1 VRLAAEHYLRL
12 AMDLT
17 PIHPK
22 VTPIYQTSV
31 FKFSSLAEL
40 EEYYTTPGRGG
51 MYGYSRSE
59 HPNSDEL
66 VAEVARLEGA
76 AGGVATGAGLAGLL
90 AAVLATCQAGDHVL
104 CPAEL
109 YGGSVVLLSQELSR
123 LGIETTYVPLDDLYD
138 LAQHRRPTT
147 KLVLAEVL
155 SNPLLK
161 VLDGPRLAQACREQG
176 ILLLIDSSF
185 TSPMLTRPLEWGA
198 DMVWHSATKYLGGHS
213 DVTAGVV
220 VANDPA
226 INKRLR
232 QVATNLGLMLAP
244 LDSWLAV
251 RGLKTL
257 RLRMRQHSENALA
270 VARFLATHPAVEA
283 VFYPGLETHPGHDL
297 AEAQLLNGL
306 YGGMLSLRLAD
317 NTVAAADA
325 FIRKTKLF
333 PLAPSLAGVA
343 SSCSYPTATS
353 HRGLTDAQRSTLGIT
368 PGVLRLS
375 VGIEEPA
382 ELLADLAQALG

>member
-1 VRLAAEHYLRL
+1 
-12 AMDLT
+12 MDLT

-31 FKFSSLAEL
+31 FKFASLAEL
-40 EEYYTTPGRGG
+40 ETYYTTPDHGG

-66 VAEVARLEGA
+66 VAEVAKLEGA
-76 AGGVATGAGLAGLL
+76 TGGGVATGAGLAGLL

-109 YGGSVVLLSQELSR
+109 YGGSVVLLSQELAR
-123 LGIETTYVPLDDLYD
+123 LGIETSYVPLAELYD
-138 LAQHRRPTT
+138 VARHRRPNT

-155 SNPLLK
+155 SNPLLV
-161 VLDGPRLAQACREQG
+161 VLDGPRLAQACQREG

-185 TSPMLTRPLEWGA
+185 TSPMLTRPLDWGA
-198 DMVWHSATKYLGGHS
+198 DLVWHSATKYLAGHS

-220 VANDPA
+220 VARDPA
-226 INKRLR
+226 LGKRLR

-251 RGLKTL
+251 RGLRTL

-270 VARFLATHPAVEA
+270 VAQFLVASPAVA
-283 VFYPGLETHPGHDL
+283 QVFYPGLPSHPGHEL
-297 AEAQLLNGL
+297 AAAQLLNGL
-306 YGGMLSLRLAD
+306 YGGMLSVRLAD
-317 NTVAAADA
+317 DTAAAVDT
-325 FIRKTKLF
+325 FIQKTRLF
-333 PLAPSLAGVA
+333 PLAPSLAGVQ
-343 SSCSYPTATS
+343 SSCSYPAATS
-353 HRGLTDAQRSTLGIT
+353 HRGLTLAQRQALGIT

-382 ELLADLAQALG
+382 ELLADLQQALQ

>member
-1 VRLAAEHYLRL
+1 
-12 AMDLT
+12 MN
-17 PIHPK
+17 IQPK

-40 EEYYTTPGRGG
+40 EEYYTTPDRGG
-51 MYGYSRSE
+51 RYGYSRSE

-66 VAEVARLEGA
+66 VAEVAKLEGA
-76 AGGVATGAGLAGLL
+76 EGGGVATGAGLAGLL

-109 YGGSVVLLSQELSR
+109 YGGSVVLLSLELSR
-123 LGIETTYVPLDDLYD
+123 LGIETTYVPLADLYD
-138 LAQHRRPTT
+138 LAKWRRSNT

-155 SNPLLK
+155 SNPLLT
-161 VLDGPRLAQACREQG
+161 VLDGPRLASACQREG

-185 TSPMLTRPLEWGA
+185 TSPMLTQPLSWGA
-198 DMVWHSATKYLGGHS
+198 DMVWHSATKYLAGHS

-220 VANDPA
+220 VARDPTLG
-226 INKRLR
+226 KRLR
-232 QVATNLGLMLAP
+232 QVATNCGLMLAP
-244 LDSWLAV
+244 LESWLAA

-257 RLRMRQHSENALA
+257 RLRMRQHSENGLA
-270 VARFLATHPAVEA
+270 VAHFLTSHPAVAA
-283 VFYPGLETHPGHDL
+283 VFYPGLESHAGYEL
-297 AEAQLLNGL
+297 ASAQLLNGL
-306 YGGMLSLRLAD
+306 YGGMLSVRLAD
-317 NTVAAADA
+317 DSAAAVDR
-325 FIRKTKLF
+325 FIQRSKLF

-353 HRGLTDAQRSTLGIT
+353 HRGLTDEQRRALGIT

-375 VGIEEPA
+375 VGIEEPEA
-382 ELLADLAQALG
+382 LLADLAQALD

>member
-1 VRLAAEHYLRL
+1 
-12 AMDLT
+12 MDLT

-51 MYGYSRSE
+51 RYGYSRSE

-76 AGGVATGAGLAGLL
+76 EGGGVATGAGLAGLL
-90 AAVLATCQAGDHVL
+90 AAVLATCQAGDHIL

-109 YGGSVVLLSQELSR
+109 YGGSVVLLSAELSR
-123 LGIETTYVPLDDLYD
+123 LGIETSYVPLADLYD
-138 LAQHRRPTT
+138 VAVHRRPTT

-155 SNPLLK
+155 SNPLLT
-161 VLDGPRLAQACREQG
+161 VLDGPRLAQACQEQG

-185 TSPMLTRPLEWGA
+185 TSPILTRPLSWGA
-198 DMVWHSATKYLGGHS
+198 DMVWHSATKYLAGHS

-220 VANDPA
+220 VARDPA
-226 INKRLR
+226 IGKRLR
-232 QVATNLGLMLAP
+232 QVATNFGLMLAP

-270 VARFLATHPAVEA
+270 VARFLAGHPAVA
-283 VFYPGLETHPGHDL
+283 QVFYPGLDAHPGHAL
-297 AEAQLLNGL
+297 AAEQLLNGL
-306 YGGMLSLRLAD
+306 YGGMLSMRLAD
-317 NTVAAADA
+317 DSVAAADA
-325 FIRKTKLF
+325 FVQRTQLF
-333 PLAPSLAGVA
+333 PLAPSLAGIA
-343 SSCSYPTATS
+343 SSCSYPAATS
-353 HRGLTDAQRSTLGIT
+353 HRGLTPAQRAALGIT
-368 PGVLRLS
+368 PGVVRLS
-375 VGIEEPA
+375 VGIEEPEA
-382 ELLADLAQALG
+382 LLADLAQALGEG

>member
-1 VRLAAEHYLRL
+1 
-12 AMDLT
+12 MN
-17 PIHPK
+17 IHPK

-31 FKFSSLAEL
+31 FKFNSLAEL

-51 MYGYSRSE
+51 RYGYSRSE

-66 VAEVARLEGA
+66 VAEVAKLEGA
-76 AGGVATGAGLAGLL
+76 EGGGVATGAGLAGLL

-109 YGGSVVLLSQELSR
+109 YGGSVVLLSVELAR
-123 LGIETTYVPLDDLYD
+123 LGIETTYVPLADLYD
-138 LAQHRRPTT
+138 IAKWRKPNT

-155 SNPLLK
+155 SNPLLT
-161 VLDGPRLAQACREQG
+161 VLDGPRLAQACQEQG

-185 TSPMLTRPLEWGA
+185 TSPILTQPLSWGA
-198 DMVWHSATKYLGGHS
+198 DMVWHSVTKYLAGHS

-220 VANDPA
+220 VARDSA
-226 INKRLR
+226 IGKRLR
-232 QVATNLGLMLAP
+232 QVATNFGLMLAP

-270 VARFLATHPAVEA
+270 VAQLLAAHPAVA
-283 VFYPGLETHPGHDL
+283 QVFYPGLDTAPGHAL
-297 AEAQLLNGL
+297 ATEQLLNGL
-306 YGGMLSLRLAD
+306 YGGMLSMRLAD
-317 NTVAAADA
+317 DSAEAVDR
-325 FIRKTKLF
+325 FIQKSKLF

-353 HRGLTDAQRSTLGIT
+353 HRGLTDEQRRSLGIT
-368 PGVLRLS
+368 PGVVRLS

-382 ELLADLAQALG
+382 DLLADLQQALS

>member
-1 VRLAAEHYLRL
+1 VRLAAERYLRL

-31 FKFSSLAEL
+31 FKFSSLTEL

-66 VAEVARLEGA
+66 VAEVARLEYA

-123 LGIETTYVPLDDLYD
+123 LGIETTYVPLDDLYN

-317 NTVAAADA
+317 DTVAAADA
-325 FIRKTKLF
+325 FVRKTKLF

>member
-1 VRLAAEHYLRL
+1 
-12 AMDLT
+12 MDLT

-40 EEYYTTPGRGG
+40 EAYYTTPGRGG
-51 MYGYSRSE
+51 RYGYSRSE

-76 AGGVATGAGLAGLL
+76 TGGGVATGAGLAGLL
-90 AAVLATCQAGDHVL
+90 AAVLAVCQAGDHVL

-109 YGGSVVLLSQELSR
+109 YGGSVVLLSKELSR
-123 LGIETTYVPLDDLYD
+123 LGIETSYVPLAELYD
-138 LAQHRRPTT
+138 IEKHRRPSTR
-147 KLVLAEVL
+147 LVLAEVL
-155 SNPLLK
+155 SNPLL
-161 VLDGPRLAQACREQG
+161 VMLDGPRLTQACHEQG
-176 ILLLIDSSF
+176 ILVLIDSSF
-185 TSPMLTRPLEWGA
+185 TSPILTRPLDWGA

-220 VANDPA
+220 VARDPE
-226 INKRLR
+226 IGERLR
-232 QVATNLGLMLAP
+232 RIATNLGLMLAP

-270 VARFLATHPAVEA
+270 VAQFLAAHPAVTQ
-283 VFYPGLETHPGHDL
+283 VFYPGLATHPGHDL
-297 AEAQLLNGL
+297 AAAQLLNGL
-306 YGGMLSLRLAD
+306 YGGMMSVRLAD
-317 NTVAAADA
+317 DSAAAVDG
-325 FIRKTKLF
+325 FIQKSKLF

-353 HRGLTDAQRSTLGIT
+353 HRGLTDEQRRALGIT

-375 VGIEEPA
+375 IGIEEPEA
-382 ELLADLAQALG
+382 LLADLAQALE

>member
-1 VRLAAEHYLRL
+1 
-12 AMDLT
+12 MDLT

-40 EEYYTTPGRGG
+40 ETYYTTPGRGG

-76 AGGVATGAGLAGLL
+76 AGGGVATGAGLAGLL

-109 YGGSVVLLSQELSR
+109 YGGSVVLLSLELSR
-123 LGIETTYVPLDDLYD
+123 LGIETTYVPLADLYE
-138 LAQHRRPTT
+138 LATHRKPNT

-155 SNPLLK
+155 SNPLLT

-185 TSPMLTRPLEWGA
+185 TSPILTRPFDWGA
-198 DMVWHSATKYLGGHS
+198 DLVWHSATKYLAGHS

-220 VANDPA
+220 VARDLA
-226 INKRLR
+226 LGKRLR

-270 VARFLATHPAVEA
+270 VARFLAEHPAVAA
-283 VFYPGLETHPGHDL
+283 VFYPGLATHPGHAL

-306 YGGMLSLRLAD
+306 YGGMLSVRLAD
-317 NTVAAADA
+317 DSAAAVDQ
-325 FIRKTKLF
+325 FIQKTKLF

-353 HRGLTDAQRSTLGIT
+353 HRGLTDEQRRSLGIT

-375 VGIEEPA
+375 VGIEEPTD
-382 ELLADLAQALG
+382 LLADLAQALG

>member
-1 VRLAAEHYLRL
+1 VRLAAERYLRL

-31 FKFSSLAEL
+31 FKFSSLTEL

-66 VAEVARLEGA
+66 VAEVARLEDA

-317 NTVAAADA
+317 DTVAAADA
-325 FIRKTKLF
+325 FVRKTKLF

>member
-1 VRLAAEHYLRL
+1 
-12 AMDLT
+12 MDN
-17 PIHPK
+17 IHPK

-31 FKFSSLAEL
+31 FKFASLAEL
-40 EEYYTTPGRGG
+40 EEYYTAPDHGGR
-51 MYGYSRSE
+51 YGYSRAE

-76 AGGVATGAGLAGLL
+76 EGGGVATGAGLAGLL

-109 YGGSVVLLSQELSR
+109 YGGSVVLLSNELSR
-123 LGIETTYVPLDDLYD
+123 LGIATSYVPLADLYD
-138 LAQHRRPTT
+138 LAKYRQPNT

-155 SNPLLK
+155 SNPLLT
-161 VLDGPRLAQACREQG
+161 VLDGPRLARACQEQG

-185 TSPMLTRPLEWGA
+185 TTPMLTRPLSWGA
-198 DMVWHSATKYLGGHS
+198 DLVWHSATKFLSGHS

-220 VANDPA
+220 VARDPVLG
-226 INKRLR
+226 KRLR

-251 RGLKTL
+251 RGLRTL
-257 RLRMRQHSENALA
+257 RLRVRQHSENALA
-270 VARFLATHPAVEA
+270 VAQFLAGHPAVAE
-283 VFYPGLETHPGHDL
+283 VFYPGLPTAPGHAL
-297 AEAQLLNGL
+297 ATAQLLNGWF
-306 YGGMLSLRLAD
+306 GGMLSIRLTDDSAE
-317 NTVAAADA
+317 AADQ
-325 FIRKTKLF
+325 FIQRSRLF

-343 SSCSYPTATS
+343 SSCSYPAATS
-353 HRGLTDAQRSTLGIT
+353 HRGLTAAQRQALGIS

-375 VGIEEPA
+375 VGIEETG
-382 ELLADLAQALG
+382 ELLADLVQALG

>member
-1 VRLAAEHYLRL
+1 
-12 AMDLT
+12 MDLT

-31 FKFSSLAEL
+31 FKFSSLTEL

-66 VAEVARLEGA
+66 VAEVARLEDA

-317 NTVAAADA
+317 DTVAAADA
-325 FIRKTKLF
+325 FVRKTKLF

>member
-1 VRLAAEHYLRL
+1 
-12 AMDLT
+12 MDLT
-17 PIHPK
+17 PINPK

-31 FKFSSLAEL
+31 FKFGSLAEL

-66 VAEVARLEGA
+66 VAEVAKLEGA
-76 AGGVATGAGLAGLL
+76 AGGGVATGAGLAGLL

-109 YGGSVVLLSQELSR
+109 YGGSVVLLTLELSR
-123 LGIETTYVPLDDLYD
+123 LGIETSFVPLADLYD
-138 LAQHRRPTT
+138 VATHRQPTT

-155 SNPLLK
+155 SNPLLT
-161 VLDGPRLAQACREQG
+161 VLDGPRLAQACQEQG

-185 TSPMLTRPLEWGA
+185 TSPILTRPLDWGA
-198 DMVWHSATKYLGGHS
+198 DMVWHSATKYLAGHS

-220 VANDPA
+220 VARDPA
-226 INKRLR
+226 LGKRLR
-232 QVATNLGLMLAP
+232 QIATNLGLMLAP

-270 VARFLATHPAVEA
+270 VARFLAESPAVAA
-283 VFYPGLETHPGHDL
+283 VFYPGLATHPGHAL
-297 AEAQLLNGL
+297 AEAQLLDGL
-306 YGGMLSLRLAD
+306 YGGMLSVRLAD
-317 NTVAAADA
+317 DSAAAVDR
-325 FIRKTKLF
+325 FIQKTKLF

-353 HRGLTDAQRSTLGIT
+353 HRGLTDAQRRSLGIT

-382 ELLADLAQALG
+382 DLLADLAQALG

>member
-1 VRLAAEHYLRL
+1 
-12 AMDLT
+12 MDLT

-31 FKFSSLAEL
+31 FKFSSLTEL

-123 LGIETTYVPLDDLYD
+123 LGIETTYVPLDDLYN

-317 NTVAAADA
+317 DTVAAANA
-325 FIRKTKLF
+325 FVRKTKLF

>member
-1 VRLAAEHYLRL
+1 
-12 AMDLT
+12 MDLT

-31 FKFSSLAEL
+31 FKFSSLTEL
-40 EEYYTTPGRGG
+40 EDYYTTPGRGG

-138 LAQHRRPTT
+138 IAKHRKPTT
-147 KLVLAEVL
+147 RLVLAEVL

-185 TSPMLTRPLEWGA
+185 TSPILTRPLAWGA

-213 DVTAGVV
+213 DLTAGVV

-226 INKRLR
+226 LNKRLR

-270 VARFLATHPAVEA
+270 VARFLATHPAVA
-283 VFYPGLETHPGHDL
+283 TVFYPGLGTHPGHDL

-306 YGGMLSLRLAD
+306 YGGMLSVRLAD
-317 NTVAAADA
+317 DTVAAADA
-325 FIRKTKLF
+325 FVQKTKLF

-353 HRGLTDAQRSTLGIT
+353 HRGLTEAQRQALGIT

-375 VGIEEPA
+375 VGIEEPE

>member
-1 VRLAAEHYLRL
+1 
-12 AMDLT
+12 MDLT

-40 EEYYTTPGRGG
+40 ETYYTTPDHGG

-66 VAEVARLEGA
+66 VAEVAKLEGA
-76 AGGVATGAGLAGLL
+76 TGGGVATGAGLAGLL

-109 YGGSVVLLSQELSR
+109 YGGSVVLLSQELAR
-123 LGIETTYVPLDDLYD
+123 LGIDTTYVPLAELYD
-138 LAQHRRPTT
+138 VAKHRRPTT
-147 KLVLAEVL
+147 RLVLAEVL
-155 SNPLLK
+155 SNPLLV
-161 VLDGPRLAQACREQG
+161 VLDGPRLAQACRQQG

-185 TSPMLTRPLEWGA
+185 TSPILTRPLDWGA
-198 DMVWHSATKYLGGHS
+198 DMVWHSATKYLAGHS

-220 VANDPA
+220 VARDPA
-226 INKRLR
+226 LGRRLR

-251 RGLKTL
+251 RGLRTL

-270 VARFLATHPAVEA
+270 VAQFLAASPAVA
-283 VFYPGLETHPGHDL
+283 QVFYPGLPSHPGHAL
-297 AEAQLLNGL
+297 AAAQLLNGL
-306 YGGMLSLRLAD
+306 YGGMLSVRLAND
-317 NTVAAADA
+317 SAAAVDA
-325 FIRKTKLF
+325 FIQKTKLF
-333 PLAPSLAGVA
+333 PLAPSLAGVQ
-343 SSCSYPTATS
+343 SSCSYPAATS
-353 HRGLTDAQRSTLGIT
+353 HRGLTPAQRQGLGIT

-382 ELLADLAQALG
+382 ELLADLQQALQ

>member
-1 VRLAAEHYLRL
+1 
-12 AMDLT
+12 MDLT

-40 EEYYTTPGRGG
+40 ETYYTAPDHGG

-76 AGGVATGAGLAGLL
+76 AGGGVATGAGLAGLL
-90 AAVLATCQAGDHVL
+90 AAVLAVCQTGDHVL

-109 YGGSVVLLSQELSR
+109 YGGSVVLLSRELSR
-123 LGIETTYVPLDDLYD
+123 LGIETSYVPLADLYEV
-138 LAQHRRPTT
+138 AKHRRPTT

-155 SNPLLK
+155 SNPLLV

-176 ILLLIDSSF
+176 IMLLIDSSF
-185 TSPMLTRPLEWGA
+185 TSPMLTRPLDWGA
-198 DMVWHSATKYLGGHS
+198 DMVWHSATKYLAGHS

-220 VANDPA
+220 VARDPA
-226 INKRLR
+226 VGQRLR
-232 QVATNLGLMLAP
+232 QLATNLGLMLAP

-270 VARFLATHPAVEA
+270 VARFLSEHPAVA
-283 VFYPGLETHPGHDL
+283 QVFYPGLATHSGHAL

-306 YGGMLSLRLAD
+306 YGGMLSVRLAD
-317 NTVAAADA
+317 DSAAAVDG
-325 FIRKTKLF
+325 FIQKTKLF
-333 PLAPSLAGVA
+333 PLAPSLAGVQ
-343 SSCSYPTATS
+343 SSCSYPAATS
-353 HRGLTDAQRSTLGIT
+353 HRGLTAAQRQALGIT

>member
-1 VRLAAEHYLRL
+1 
-12 AMDLT
+12 MN
-17 PIHPK
+17 IHPK

-31 FKFSSLAEL
+31 FKFNSLAEL

-51 MYGYSRSE
+51 RYGYSRSE

-66 VAEVARLEGA
+66 VAEVAKLEGA
-76 AGGVATGAGLAGLL
+76 EGGGVATGAGLAGLL

-109 YGGSVVLLSQELSR
+109 YGGSVVLLSVELAR
-123 LGIETTYVPLDDLYD
+123 LGIETTYVPLADLYD
-138 LAQHRRPTT
+138 IAKWRKPNT

-155 SNPLLK
+155 SNPLLT
-161 VLDGPRLAQACREQG
+161 VLDGPRLAQACQAQG

-185 TSPMLTRPLEWGA
+185 TSPILTQPLSWGA
-198 DMVWHSATKYLGGHS
+198 DMVWHSVTKYLAGHS

-220 VANDPA
+220 VARDPA
-226 INKRLR
+226 IGKRLR
-232 QVATNLGLMLAP
+232 QVATNFGLMLAP

-270 VARFLATHPAVEA
+270 VAQLLAAHPAVA
-283 VFYPGLETHPGHDL
+283 QVFYPGLDTAPGHAL
-297 AEAQLLNGL
+297 ATQQLLNGL
-306 YGGMLSLRLAD
+306 YGGMLSMRLAD
-317 NTVAAADA
+317 DSAEAVDR
-325 FIRKTKLF
+325 FIQKSKLF

-353 HRGLTDAQRSTLGIT
+353 HRGLTDEQRRALGIT
-368 PGVLRLS
+368 PGVVRLS

-382 ELLADLAQALG
+382 ELLADLTQALG

>member
-1 VRLAAEHYLRL
+1 
-12 AMDLT
+12 MN
-17 PIHPK
+17 IHPK

-31 FKFSSLAEL
+31 FKFNSLAEL

-51 MYGYSRSE
+51 RYGYSRSE

-66 VAEVARLEGA
+66 VAEVAKLEGA
-76 AGGVATGAGLAGLL
+76 EGGGVATGAGLAGLL

-109 YGGSVVLLSQELSR
+109 YGGSVVLLSVELSR
-123 LGIETTYVPLDDLYD
+123 LGIETTYVPLADLYD
-138 LAQHRRPTT
+138 IAKWRKPNT

-155 SNPLLK
+155 SNPLLT
-161 VLDGPRLAQACREQG
+161 VLDGPRLAKACQEQG

-185 TSPMLTRPLEWGA
+185 TSPILTQPLSWGA
-198 DMVWHSATKYLGGHS
+198 DMVWHSVTKYLAGHS

-220 VANDPA
+220 VARDPA
-226 INKRLR
+226 IGKRLR
-232 QVATNLGLMLAP
+232 QVATNFGLMLAP

-270 VARFLATHPAVEA
+270 VAQLLAAHPAVA
-283 VFYPGLETHPGHDL
+283 QVFYPGLDSAPGHAL
-297 AEAQLLNGL
+297 ATKQLLNGL
-306 YGGMLSLRLAD
+306 YGGMLSMRLAD
-317 NTVAAADA
+317 DSAEAVDR
-325 FIRKTKLF
+325 FIQKSKLF

-353 HRGLTDAQRSTLGIT
+353 HRGLTDEQRHALGIT
-368 PGVLRLS
+368 PGVVRLS
-375 VGIEEPA
+375 VGIEEPE
-382 ELLADLAQALG
+382 ELLADLKQALG

>member
-1 VRLAAEHYLRL
+1 
-12 AMDLT
+12 MDLT

-31 FKFSSLAEL
+31 FKFSSLTEL
-40 EEYYTTPGRGG
+40 EDYYTTPGRGG

-123 LGIETTYVPLDDLYD
+123 LGIETTYVPLASLYD
-138 LAQHRRPTT
+138 LAQHRRPNT

-155 SNPLLK
+155 SNPLLT
-161 VLDGPRLAQACREQG
+161 VLDGPRLAQACHEQG

-198 DMVWHSATKYLGGHS
+198 DMVWHSATKYLAGHS

-270 VARFLATHPAVEA
+270 IARFLATHPAVAA
-283 VFYPGLETHPGHDL
+283 VFYPGLETHPGHEL
-297 AEAQLLNGL
+297 AENQLLNGL
-306 YGGMLSLRLAD
+306 YGGMLSLRLTED
-317 NTVAAADA
+317 TMAAADS
-325 FIRKTKLF
+325 FVQRTKLF

-353 HRGLTDAQRSTLGIT
+353 HRGLTEEQRQALGIT

-382 ELLADLAQALG
+382 ELLADLAQALD